1 MNNDGMAATA
11 RRSIA
16 GLPEQFRQHLADVVV
31 QVQDVADADMLAS
44 VGLTHPMQLSGLYS
58 GRPIGDKSIW
68 DIPGGTPDRIYL
80 FRLPILAEARD
91 RDIPVERLIHHVTIH
106 EIGQL
111 VGERFE
117 DLSAADAA
125 LSNVIAD
132 GDADRDEALVR
143 LLHKRSL
150 RLSMIIAGTDPDDE
164 NPLFHKLDPILE

>member
-1 MNNDGMAATA
+1 MDNDGMAATA

-16 GLPEQFRQHLADVVV
+16 GLPDQFRQHLAGVVV

-106 EIGQL
+106 EIGHHF
-111 VGERFE
+111 G
-117 DLSAADAA
+117 LSDDDMHA
-125 LSNVIAD
+125 LEEE
-132 GDADRDEALVR
+132 G
-143 LLHKRSL
+143 
-150 RLSMIIAGTDPDDE
+150 
-164 NPLFHKLDPILE
+164 